1 MIQAIKKFF
10 KNITMSDDERY
21 LAKSV
26 DLVDLERRQRKLQ
39 TKGFRV

>member
-10 KNITMSDDERY
+10 RNITMSESERY
-21 LAKSV
+21 LANSV
-26 DLVDLERRQRKLQ
+26 DLVDLERRQRKLR